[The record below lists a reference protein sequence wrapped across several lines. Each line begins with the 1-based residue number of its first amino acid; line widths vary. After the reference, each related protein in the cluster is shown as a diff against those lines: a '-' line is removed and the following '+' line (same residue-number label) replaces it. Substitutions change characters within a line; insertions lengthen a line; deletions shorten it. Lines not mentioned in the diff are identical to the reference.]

1 MTAKPRIFDVAD
13 HLKTDRQMALYLE
26 ACLEE
31 QDPELVIAALGD
43 IVRAK
48 GLHDVAVRAGLSVD
62 ALGKV
67 LNTKSAADFA
77 TVLRIVAALGLR
89 LHAIPATVHGK
100 TGAAALAQ
108 WSLEVGKRLHS

>member
-1 MTAKPRIFDVAD
+1 
-13 HLKTDRQMALYLE
+13 MALYLE

-48 GLHDVAVRAGLSVD
+48 GLRDVAVRAGLSVD

-100 TGAAALAQ
+100 TGPPPSRNGPLKSASACIPEA
-108 WSLEVGKRLHS
+108 